1 MNKKIVNVNVRC
13 LRVETEDENINLFHP
28 VCWVQYLRIIKLMVH
43 SKDSKDAVLQEDK
56 TRKIKLIAI
65 MLQLT
70 LMMLSN

>member
-13 LRVETEDENINLFHP
+13 LRVETEDENINVFHP
-28 VCWVQYLRIIKLMVH
+28 VFWVQYLRIIKLMVH
-43 SKDSKDAVLQEDK
+43 SKDSVLQEDK